1 MAVAGATLFSCTGG
15 RVITSV
21 TDPTPGLD
29 TNTPIKRVIYLMLEN
44 RSFNNLFGKFP
55 GVFDGRTVGV
65 ENGKEKPLIRC
76 PEWLPGDI
84 PHDRAAGLNC
94 MNGGAMDGFGTGTYG
109 STYAYSVFDEG
120 QSRTTGCGPGSTR
133 CPTTSSRA

>member
-1 MAVAGATLFSCTGG
+1 MHRRQG
-15 RVITSV
+15 RSTSV

-65 ENGKEKPLIRC
+65 ENGKEKPLIALPELAPRRHPARPRRRTQLHERRC
-76 PEWLPGDI
+76 
-84 PHDRAAGLNC
+84 
-94 MNGGAMDGFGTGTYG
+94 DGRLRHRHVTA
-109 STYAYSVFDEG
+109 STYAYSVFDEH
-120 QSRTTGCGPGSTR
+120 QIPNYWIVGPGV
-133 CPTTSSRA
+133 RAVRPLLRER